1 MKRCGWVVL
10 AATLACT
17 PKRVAP
23 VVVTGQTIAELQQVA
38 ARGPLPD
45 DSCQAAWFSAVA
57 DTRKAAETL
66 DAIVANAPECPVP
79 VAQVRLVALA
89 RTDALSWGTES
100 RAADAATRFHLARFA
115 ATARWEPGT
124 SAVADLV
131 LDADAGVRLAA
142 VAAVKALRLIIA
154 AGALEKSLAASPPRS
169 PDEKALLCTT
179 LAELGVD
186 PPRACGGLKPVEV
199 APPEPP
205 VRPAPNRCRALVASL
220 SGADGTVVRR
230 ALLELTRPWV
240 EFRLGCDV
248 ENQPLLRLVQQSPD
262 ASVRAAAATLLLW
275 KLHPPDMRR
284 TPGWPRTFVEPEAR

>member
-1 MKRCGWVVL
+1 VL
-10 AATLACT
+10 VTLASLSCA

-38 ARGPLPD
+38 AKGPLPD
-45 DSCQAAWFSAVA
+45 DPCQAAWFSAVA
-57 DTRKAAETL
+57 ETRRAAEAL
-66 DAIVANAPECPVP
+66 DAIVAAAPECPVS
-79 VAQVRLVALA
+79 VARVRLVALA
-89 RTDALSWGTES
+89 RTDALSWAAES
-100 RAADAATRFHLARFA
+100 RAPDAATRFELARFA

-142 VAAVKALRLIIA
+142 IAAVKALRLIIA
-154 AGALEKSLAASPPRS
+154 AGALERSLTATPPRS
-169 PDEKALLCTT
+169 ADEKALLCTT

-199 APPEPP
+199 AAPEAPS
-205 VRPAPNRCRALVASL
+205 RPEPNRCRALLTSMTN
-220 SGADGTVVRR
+220 ADPSVQRR

-240 EFRLGCDV
+240 DLRLGCEV
-248 ENQPLLRLVQQSPD
+248 GNEPLLRLVQQAPD

-284 TPGWPRTFVEPEAR
+284 TPAWSRTLVEPEAR